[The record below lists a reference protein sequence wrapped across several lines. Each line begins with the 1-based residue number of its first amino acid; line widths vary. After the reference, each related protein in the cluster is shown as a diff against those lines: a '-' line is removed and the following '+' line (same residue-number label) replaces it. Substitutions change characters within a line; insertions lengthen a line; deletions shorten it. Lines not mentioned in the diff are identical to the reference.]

1 MNRKLEIRLV
11 LTQTLALTLFLLQ
24 PLVFMNRVE
33 AEGLVLNLPQQSQQD
48 EPEGPLPGLVGTSI
62 ADIAWSGR
70 HLWVATEKG
79 LARLDPRQQSGLN
92 AEDWVTYG
100 EANGMGRGAVSA
112 LAAIDSTIWVATLVD
127 STEQAGNGLSFSRDA
142 GDHWQHIPNN
152 VIFDPRVPGFE
163 QGPFTQLQN
172 ACFGLAIDGENIWA
186 TFFAGSVVRSR
197 DGGATWERVLPD
209 GADQIVFVDS
219 DTEADRLQLVAD
231 SLSIAG
237 APQAAIDA
245 ARAEA
250 DSVLS
255 QSGLHRT
262 FSVAAYD
269 DTVWIGTASGIAR
282 SFDGGDT
289 WTNLKARLDP
299 SGALVTGGLGAN
311 WVVAL
316 ERQLRTDGVSVI
328 WAGTRLTTDPDGQ
341 VEAFNYS
348 EDDGETWNS
357 GGPTFAWDFAFSADS
372 VWASSED
379 GVFVS
384 ADGGQ
389 MWENVVIEDETRREQ
404 LRGQSVGA
412 ETVPM
417 DDGTTLLWV
426 GASTGLGRSDD
437 GGQSWTILS
446 FPVKTFSVDTN
457 GIIGQAGIVD
467 DIHKPT
473 TYAAPNPFSP
483 SRDDRARLVYSLTH
497 TTEVTIDIYD
507 VASRHVRTLISG
519 ETRDGALNH
528 GDNWD
533 GRDNDGDV
541 VANGVYFFRVETS
554 NGHRAFGKVV
564 VLN

>member
-1 MNRKLEIRLV
+1 
-11 LTQTLALTLFLLQ
+11 
-24 PLVFMNRVE
+24 
-33 AEGLVLNLPQQSQQD
+33 
-48 EPEGPLPGLVGTSI
+48 
-62 ADIAWSGR
+62 
-70 HLWVATEKG
+70 
-79 LARLDPRQQSGLN
+79 LDPRQHSGLD
-92 AEDWVTYG
+92 AEDWVTYD

-112 LAAIDSTIWVATLVD
+112 LAAIDSTIWVATLLD
-127 STEQAGNGLSFSRDA
+127 STGGAQAGNGLSFSRDA

-172 ACFGLAIDGENIWA
+172 ACFGVAIDGETIWA
-186 TFFAGSVVRSR
+186 TFFAGSTVRSR
-197 DGGATWERVLPD
+197 DGGGTWERVLPD

-219 DTEADRLQLVAD
+219 DSAADSLRLVAD
-231 SLSIAG
+231 SLSLAG

-245 ARAEA
+245 ALAET

-289 WTNLKARLDP
+289 WTNLKARLD
-299 SGALVTGGLGAN
+299 SDGALVAGGLAAN

-316 ERQLRTDGVSVI
+316 ERQVLTDGVSVI
-328 WAGTRLTTDPDGQ
+328 WAGARLTTDPDSQ
-341 VEAFNYS
+341 VEAFNFS
-348 EDDGETWNS
+348 EDDGETWS
-357 GGPTFAWDFAFSADS
+357 FGGPTFAWDFAFSADS
-372 VWASSED
+372 IWASSED
-379 GVFVS
+379 GVFLS

-389 MWENVVIEDETRREQ
+389 MWEHVVVEDETRREQ
-404 LRGQSVGA
+404 LRGQAVGA

-426 GASTGLGRSDD
+426 GAANGLGRSDD
-437 GGQSWTILS
+437 GGQTWSILS
-446 FPVKTFSVDTN
+446 FPVKTATIDTREIV
-457 GIIGQAGIVD
+457 GLAGLIE
-467 DIHKPT
+467 PNT
-473 TYAAPNPFSP
+473 STYAAPNPFSP
-483 SRDDRARLVYSLTH
+483 SRDDRARLVYSLARS
-497 TTEVTIDIYD
+497 TEVTIDIYD
-507 VASRHVRTLISG
+507 VASRHVRTLIAAEPREG
-519 ETRDGALNH
+519 PRNH

-533 GRDNDGDV
+533 GKDDDGDT

-554 NGHRAFGKVV
+554 AGDQAFGKVV

>member
-1 MNRKLEIRLV
+1 MNRKLEILLV
-11 LTQTLALTLFLLQ
+11 LTQTLAVTLLLLQ
-24 PLVFMNRVE
+24 PLVFMNRAE

-70 HLWVATEKG
+70 HLWVATERG
-79 LARLDPRQQSGLN
+79 LARLDLRQQSGLN

-112 LAAIDSTIWVATLVD
+112 LAVIDSTIWVATLVD

-172 ACFGLAIDGENIWA
+172 ACFGLAIDGETIWA

-197 DGGATWERVLPD
+197 DGGINWERVLPD

-219 DTEADRLQLVAD
+219 DTAADSLQLVAD
-231 SLSIAG
+231 SLSLAG

-299 SGALVTGGLGAN
+299 SGALVAGGLGAN

-316 ERQLRTDGVSVI
+316 ERQVRTDGVSVV

-341 VEAFNYS
+341 VETFNYS

-372 VWASSED
+372 IWASSED

-389 MWENVVIEDETRREQ
+389 MWENVVVEDEARREQ
-404 LRGQSVGA
+404 LRGQAVGA

-426 GASTGLGRSDD
+426 GASNGLGRSDD
-437 GGQSWTILS
+437 GGQSWSILS
-446 FPVKTFSVDTN
+446 FPVKTATVDTREIV
-457 GIIGQAGIVD
+457 GLAGLIE
-467 DIHKPT
+467 PNT
-473 TYAAPNPFSP
+473 NTYAAPNPFSP
-483 SRDDRARLVYSLTH
+483 SRDDRARLVYSLAR

-507 VASRHVRTLISG
+507 VASRHVRALISAEPREG
-519 ETRDGALNH
+519 PRNH

-533 GRDNDGDV
+533 GKDDDGDT